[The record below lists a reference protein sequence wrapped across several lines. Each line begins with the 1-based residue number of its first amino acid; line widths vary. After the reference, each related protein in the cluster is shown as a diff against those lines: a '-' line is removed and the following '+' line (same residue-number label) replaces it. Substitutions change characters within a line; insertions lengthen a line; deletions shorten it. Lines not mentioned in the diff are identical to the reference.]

1 MKLFLNVEKARI
13 PIKQFMTRGI
23 MGIDKNETIKNA
35 CKKMI
40 EFGISSLA
48 VLENEKIVGFLTKKD
63 IIEGIAKG
71 FSVDEKIKKI
81 MSKNLVFCDSSV
93 PIEEVL
99 NIMANFQVRHILI
112 KEKGEFIGIFS
123 LKDIIDLQKFN
134 LETQISSD

>member
-63 IIEGIAKG
+63 IIDGIAKG

>member
-81 MSKNLVFCDSSV
+81 MSKNLVFCDSYV

-99 NIMANFQVRHILI
+99 DIMANFQVRHILI

>member
-63 IIEGIAKG
+63 IIDGIAKG

-99 NIMANFQVRHILI
+99 DIMANFQVRHILI

>member
-71 FSVDEKIKKI
+71 FSIDEKIKKI

-99 NIMANFQVRHILI
+99 DIMANFQVRHILI

>member
-99 NIMANFQVRHILI
+99 DIMANFQVRHILI